1 MDTESLLADEH
12 PATISTDYRQWIRLC
27 QHRALASLS
36 IGTVRFLD
44 GRRTTP

>member
-36 IGTVRFLD
+36 FGTVHFLD